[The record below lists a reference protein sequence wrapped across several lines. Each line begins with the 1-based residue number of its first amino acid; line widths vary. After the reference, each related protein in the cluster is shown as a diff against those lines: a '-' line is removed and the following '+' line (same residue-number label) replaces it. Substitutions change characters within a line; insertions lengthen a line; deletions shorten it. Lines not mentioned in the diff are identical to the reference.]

1 MDLNELLGQ
10 IENIADLTDDELTE
24 LLADLRAAAD
34 ERLDGDLTDD
44 TLAELEQI
52 AAATESV
59 TTAQADRAQADADRA
74 EKANALADRIRG
86 EATADDEEEAAE
98 ASEGDDDAEADEDA
112 EGDADGSD
120 EQEATEGEGDTDT
133 EVDATEAAPEKETVN
148 AAPKPRITR
157 VGARRPASM
166 DPRPAKTGKQTQM
179 SLVASANVPGV
190 VAGSKLD
197 SPDKIV
203 AALDATIRAT
213 ANYRGPR
220 TTIPVMRLGA
230 DDPAELY
237 GKERTLGRDA
247 VVNDE
252 RIRKVTSPEAIT
264 AAGGKCAPSPVRYD
278 FPTIGTDARPVRDGM
293 MARFGADRGG
303 VRLFPPVTLDQV
315 DDGVG
320 TWTNTTDTTPGEAVK
335 PCLVMTC
342 PSDQEEIVYAITRC
356 IEIGNFRARFFAEQV
371 DEWLTKL
378 GQWTARY
385 AESKLLT
392 DIGAGST
399 QVTAATVLG
408 TSTDVMT
415 VLDRAVAGYISRH
428 RADPGQRLRFAAP
441 FWLLNQM
448 RTDIS
453 RTAYGTAEER
463 LAVADATIQSFFAIR
478 NVNVSWFLDGESG
491 QIFDDQADG
500 ALNGWPSSAVTYLY
514 AEGDWLFLDGG
525 SLDFGIVRD
534 STLNETNKFRIASET
549 FEGSA
554 FHGIESERIV
564 IDTCPDGSTS
574 APVDINPC
582 AGGS

>member
-1 MDLNELLGQ
+1 MDLQELLSQ
-10 IENIADLTDDELTE
+10 IENIADLSDEELAE
-24 LLADLRAAAD
+24 LLTNLRAAAD

-59 TTAQADRAQADADRA
+59 TTAQDERVQADADRT

-86 EATADDEEEAAE
+86 TE
-98 ASEGDDDAEADEDA
+98 ASDDDDTTEASDEDETATEEVTAEGDDD
-112 EGDADGSD
+112 DADGSD
-120 EQEATEGEGDTDT
+120 EQETTEGDDDT
-133 EVDATEAAPEKETVN
+133 ETEAEAPAPEKETVN
-148 AAPKPRITR
+148 AASKPRITR

-166 DPRPAKTGKQTQM
+166 EPRAAKTQKQSQM
-179 SLVASANVPGV
+179 SLVASANVPGMA
-190 VAGSKLD
+190 AGTKLD

-203 AALDATIRAT
+203 DAIDKTLRAS
-213 ANYRGPR
+213 AGYRGAR
-220 TTIPVMRLGA
+220 TTIPVMRVGA
-230 DDPAELY
+230 DDPEELY
-237 GKERTLGRDA
+237 GKDRTLGRDA
-247 VVNDE
+247 QTNEE
-252 RIRKVTSPEAIT
+252 RIRLVTSPDAIL

-303 VRLFPPVTLDQV
+303 VRLFPPVGLDEV

-320 TWTNTTDTTPGEAVK
+320 TWTNTTDTTPGENVK

-342 PSDQEEIVYAITRC
+342 PSDQEELVYAITRC
-356 IEIGNFRARFFAEQV
+356 IEIGNFRSRFFAEQV
-371 DEWLTKL
+371 EEWLTKL

-392 DIGAGST
+392 DIGAAST

-463 LAVADATIQSFFAIR
+463 LAIADATIQSFFAIR

-500 ALNGWPSSAVTYLY
+500 ALVGWPSSVVTYLY

-525 SLDFGIVRD
+525 NLDFGIVRD
-534 STLNETNKFRIASET
+534 STLNEVNTFRMASET